1 LYQKGLRVLN
11 FHLTLQYGYWIQE
24 LFALIIAVITWLWR
38 ALLRRKQE
46 NDEIKE
52 GMMALLH
59 DRIYQ
64 ACSFFI
70 ARGWCSPEDRS
81 NLEYLYKPY
90 KALGGN
96 GTGESL
102 YHKCMELPISA
113 DEKEVK

>member
-1 LYQKGLRVLN
+1 LVDFILK
-11 FHLTLQYGYWIQE
+11 YWIQE
-24 LFALIIAVITWLWR
+24 LFALIIAIITWLWR

-102 YHKCMELPISA
+102 YNKCLELPITA
-113 DEKEVK
+113 ETGNEEKEKG

>member
-1 LYQKGLRVLN
+1 MIDFILR
-11 FHLTLQYGYWIQE
+11 YWIQE
-24 LFALIIAVITWLWR
+24 LFALIIAIITWLWR
-38 ALLRRKQE
+38 ALLRRNRE

-64 ACSFFI
+64 ACSFFLK
-70 ARGWCSPEDRS
+70 RGWCSLEDRS

-102 YHKCMELPISA
+102 YKKCLELPLTAETA
-113 DEKEVK
+113 DEKKEEG

>member
-1 LYQKGLRVLN
+1 MNFILR
-11 FHLTLQYGYWIQE
+11 YWVQE
-24 LFALIIAVITWLWR
+24 LFALIIAIITWLWR

-46 NDEIKE
+46 NDEIRE

-64 ACSFFI
+64 ACSFFLK
-70 ARGWCSPEDRS
+70 RGWCSLEDRS
-81 NLEYLYKPY
+81 NLEYLYTPY

-102 YHKCMELPISA
+102 YKKCLELPLTA
-113 DEKEVK
+113 ETGGEKKEEG

>member
-1 LYQKGLRVLN
+1 LIDFIL
-11 FHLTLQYGYWIQE
+11 HYWIQE
-24 LFALIIAVITWLWR
+24 LFALIIAIITWLWQ
-38 ALLRRKQE
+38 ALLRRKRE

-64 ACSFFI
+64 ACSFFLK
-70 ARGWCSPEDRS
+70 RGWCSLEDRS
-81 NLEYLYKPY
+81 NLEYLYTPY

-102 YHKCMELPISA
+102 YKKCLELPLTAETA
-113 DEKEVK
+113 DEKKEEG

>member
-1 LYQKGLRVLN
+1 
-11 FHLTLQYGYWIQE
+11 
-24 LFALIIAVITWLWR
+24 
-38 ALLRRKQE
+38 
-46 NDEIKE
+46 
-52 GMMALLH
+52 MALLH

-70 ARGWCSPEDRS
+70 ARGYCTPEDRS

-102 YHKCMELPISA
+102 YNKCLELPLTA
-113 DEKEVK
+113 EKKDED

>member
-1 LYQKGLRVLN
+1 MIDFILK
-11 FHLTLQYGYWIQE
+11 YWIQE
-24 LFALIIAVITWLWR
+24 LFALILAVLTWLWR
-38 ALLRRKQE
+38 TLIRRKQE
-46 NDEIKE
+46 NDEIKD
-52 GMMALLH
+52 GMLALLH

-102 YHKCMELPISA
+102 YKNCLELPLTA
-113 DEKEVK
+113 DRNKEKEE

>member
-1 LYQKGLRVLN
+1 MIPLVDFILK
-11 FHLTLQYGYWIQE
+11 YWIQE
-24 LFALIIAVITWLWR
+24 LFALVIAVITWLWR

-64 ACSFFI
+64 ACSFFLK
-70 ARGWCSPEDRS
+70 RGWCSLEDRS
-81 NLEYLYKPY
+81 NLEYLYTPY
-90 KALGGN
+90 KAIGGN

-102 YHKCMELPISA
+102 YKKCLELPLTAETA
-113 DEKEVK
+113 DEKKEEG

>member
-1 LYQKGLRVLN
+1 MIPLVDFILK
-11 FHLTLQYGYWIQE
+11 YWIQE
-24 LFALIIAVITWLWR
+24 LFALVIAVITWLWR

-64 ACSFFI
+64 ACSFFLK
-70 ARGWCSPEDRS
+70 RGWCSLEDRS
-81 NLEYLYKPY
+81 NLEYLYTPY

-102 YHKCMELPISA
+102 YKKCLELPLTTETA
-113 DEKEVK
+113 DEKKEEG

>member
-1 LYQKGLRVLN
+1 MIDFILK
-11 FHLTLQYGYWIQE
+11 YWIQE
-24 LFALIIAVITWLWR
+24 LFALILAVLTWLWR
-38 ALLRRKQE
+38 TLK
-46 NDEIKE
+46 D
-52 GMMALLH
+52 GMLALLH

-102 YHKCMELPISA
+102 YKKCLELPLSA
-113 DEKEVK
+113 DRNKEKEE

>member
-1 LYQKGLRVLN
+1 LIDFILR
-11 FHLTLQYGYWIQE
+11 YWIQE
-24 LFALIIAVITWLWR
+24 LFALIIAIITWLWR
-38 ALLRRKQE
+38 ALLRRKRE

-102 YHKCMELPISA
+102 YNKCLELPLTA
-113 DEKEVK
+113 DRNNEKED

>member
-1 LYQKGLRVLN
+1 MIDFILK
-11 FHLTLQYGYWIQE
+11 YWIQE
-24 LFALIIAVITWLWR
+24 LFALILAVLTWLWQT
-38 ALLRRKQE
+38 LLRRKQE

-90 KALGGN
+90 KELGGK
-96 GTGESL
+96 SL
-102 YHKCMELPISA
+102 YKKCLELPLTA
-113 DEKEVK
+113 DRNKKKEE